1 MVMIFKYMLLQLCSV
16 LILYTNVAL
25 PYPPSP
31 SLPLSFIVVQHYGF
45 LSLPLSLTVVQ
56 HYGIFPKSLAE
67 VAAHYQ
73 VQELHLT
80 LTQGQWRTR
89 MWGYS
94 SHPAPPGAE
103 LWAWFLPGTE

>member
-31 SLPLSFIVVQHYGF
+31 SLPLSFI
-45 LSLPLSLTVVQ
+45 VVQ